1 MSPDTAAADD
11 TDAEGTSTD
20 GNVSFKQVTSPPQSP
35 TKKKHAEYN
44 EEREL
49 SLPRLKPI
57 VIPENSTFLSCKNN
71 INEFLLFLWVFNKY
85 FYCFSAEP

>member
-1 MSPDTAAADD
+1 MSPDTATADD

-20 GNVSFKQVTSPPQSP
+20 GNVSFKQMMPQAR
-35 TKKKHAEYN
+35 KKHVEYN

-57 VIPENSTFLSCKNN
+57 VIPENSTLLSCKKK
-71 INEFLLFLWVFNKY
+71 IRKILLCL
-85 FYCFSAEP
+85 